1 MPIPPIVIAVAF
13 PKGGTAKTT
22 TAAHVAHALQAQGL
36 TVLAIDADSE
46 NESLLRWSELAG
58 WELPVVALPSKT
70 LHQRLPGL
78 VGPHVDAVVIDTPAM
93 DHERGI
99 VSSALRIA
107 THVIIPAAPTTMDFD
122 RVGAVRDLIADQEPS
137 RVTPVVAGV
146 LLTQVVS
153 SAASGGVFADL
164 IAGAGLPVLHTRIP
178 RLERYA
184 QAFGAPVEVVEY
196 RDAVDELLALDALEV
211 VE

>member
-1 MPIPPIVIAVAF
+1 MPNPIVIAVAF

-22 TAAHVAHALQAQGL
+22 TAAHLAHALQARGL
-36 TVLAIDADSE
+36 NVLAIDADSE
-46 NESLLRWSELAG
+46 NESLLRWSELAE
-58 WELPVVALPSKT
+58 WDLPVIALPSAT
-70 LHQRLPGL
+70 LHKRLAGL
-78 VGPHVDAVVIDTPAM
+78 VGPTVDAVVIDTPAM

-99 VSSALRIA
+99 VTSALRAA
-107 THVIIPAAPTTMDFD
+107 THVLIPAAPTTMDFD
-122 RVGAVRDLIADQEPS
+122 RVGAVRDLLADLEPV
-137 RVTPVVAGV
+137 REQPVRAGV

-153 SAASGGVFADL
+153 SAASGAVFADL
-164 IAGAGLPVLHTRIP
+164 IGGAGLPVLRTRIP

-196 RDAVDELLALDALEV
+196 SYVADELLALDALEV